1 MTKHKHLTLEDR
13 FAIRDGLKQRF
24 SFKKIAETIGKDCT
38 TVSKEIR
45 NHLVYKQ
52 TGSYGRPY
60 NPCAKKLYC
69 DLRLICNTCTAK
81 RTPSFCQYCSKC
93 HKNCKYFEHHVCPQ
107 LIRPPYVCNGCPA
120 RDRCREEKRF
130 YEPTQAH
137 EEYTLVKSESREG
150 ISLSEE
156 EVNNINKIVS
166 PRIFKGQSIRHIHEN
181 HQDSLMVSQSTLYRL
196 VDYNCLDAINLD
208 LKRKVRYK
216 PRRKKKQFKVDKA
229 CKIGRSHKDYLAFR
243 MEHPELR
250 VVHLDTVEG
259 KKGGKVL
266 LTVFFE
272 GFSMMLAYL
281 RESNDSQSVINIID
295 RLYIELSPS
304 LFTEI
309 MPILL
314 CDNGSEFSNPTALE
328 FDGQGNRRTHV
339 FYCDSQAPHQR
350 PDSERN
356 HSFIRDFSPKGKS
369 MDHLSQ
375 SDVQLMMDNINSYSR
390 GTIAREICDVK
401 SAYDMFSFY
410 YGENILNVLGC
421 KRIPSDNVTLNS
433 SIWKNQNNV
442 EQNLFLDSEPEVT
455 T

>member
-1 MTKHKHLTLEDR
+1 
-13 FAIRDGLKQRF
+13 
-24 SFKKIAETIGKDCT
+24 
-38 TVSKEIR
+38 
-45 NHLVYKQ
+45 
-52 TGSYGRPY
+52 
-60 NPCAKKLYC
+60 
-69 DLRLICNTCTAK
+69 
-81 RTPSFCQYCSKC
+81 
-93 HKNCKYFEHHVCPQ
+93 
-107 LIRPPYVCNGCPA
+107 
-120 RDRCREEKRF
+120 
-130 YEPTQAH
+130 
-137 EEYTLVKSESREG
+137 
-150 ISLSEE
+150 
-156 EVNNINKIVS
+156 
-166 PRIFKGQSIRHIHEN
+166 
-181 HQDSLMVSQSTLYRL
+181 MVSQSTLYRL

>member
-13 FAIRDGLKQRF
+13 FAIRDGLNQKL
-24 SFKKIAETIGKDCT
+24 SFKKIAEIIGKDCT

-52 TGSYGRPY
+52 TGSYGKSY
-60 NPCAKKLYC
+60 NPCSKKLYC
-69 DLRLICNTCTAK
+69 DLRLICNPCTAK
-81 RTPSFCQYCSKC
+81 RTHAFCQFCCEC
-93 HKNCKYFEHHVCPQ
+93 HKKCKYFDFQTCPR
-107 LIRPPYVCNGCPA
+107 LSKPPYVCNGCPV
-120 RDRCREEKRF
+120 RDKCREEKRF
-130 YEPTQAH
+130 YEPTNAH
-137 EEYTLVKSESREG
+137 KEYTLVKSESRQG

-156 EVNNINKIVS
+156 EVKNINEIVS

-181 HQDSLMVSQSTLYRL
+181 HHDSLMISQSTLYRL
-196 VDYNCLDAINLD
+196 VDYNQLDAINLD

-216 PRRKKKQFKVDKA
+216 PRRKKKTYKVDTT
-229 CKIGRSHKDYLAFR
+229 CRVDRSYEDYLAFR
-243 MEHPELR
+243 KNHPELP

-259 KKGGKVL
+259 KKGGTVL

-272 GFSMMLAYL
+272 GFSMMLAYI

-295 RLYIELSPS
+295 RLYIELSPW

-328 FDGQGNRRTHV
+328 FDAQGNRRTHV

-375 SDVQLMMDNINSYSR
+375 RDVQQMMDNINSYSR
-390 GTIAREICDVK
+390 SIVLKNATNVK

-410 YGENILNVLGC
+410 YGENVLNVLGC
-421 KRIPSDNVTLNS
+421 KKIPSDDVTLNN
-433 SIWKNQNNV
+433 SIWKNH
-442 EQNLFLDSEPEVT
+442 ESI
-455 T
+455 